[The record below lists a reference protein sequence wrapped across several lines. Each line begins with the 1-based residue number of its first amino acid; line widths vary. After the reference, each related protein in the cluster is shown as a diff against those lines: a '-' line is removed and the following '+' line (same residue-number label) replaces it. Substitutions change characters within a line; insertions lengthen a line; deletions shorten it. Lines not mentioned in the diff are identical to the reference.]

1 MKYIIGERNLVLLF
15 RQTWNRRMENEALYY
30 RLGKENLETL
40 VECFYDLVF
49 VNDQIAHLFKNDK
62 EEIKAKQRLFLCQFL
77 GGPALYSEKFGHPQ
91 MRARHMPHPITE
103 TDAIAWLHCMS
114 QAIGLL
120 PVSEELKDELFARFP
135 ATAMFMVNK

>member
-1 MKYIIGERNLVLLF
+1 
-15 RQTWNRRMENEALYY
+15 MENEALYY
-30 RLGKENLETL
+30 RLGKEQLDLL
-40 VECFYDLVF
+40 VERFYDLVF

-62 EEIKAKQRLFLCQFL
+62 EEIKGKQRLFLSQFL

-114 QAIGLL
+114 QAIGSLTI
-120 PVSEELKDELFARFP
+120 PEELKDELFARFP
-135 ATAMFMVNK
+135 STAMFMVNKEGDE

>member
-1 MKYIIGERNLVLLF
+1 
-15 RQTWNRRMENEALYY
+15 MENEALYY
-30 RLGKENLETL
+30 RLGKENLDLL
-40 VECFYDLVF
+40 VERFYDLVF

-62 EEIKAKQRLFLCQFL
+62 EEIKGKQRLFLSQFL

-114 QAIGLL
+114 QAIGSL
-120 PVSEELKDELFARFP
+120 PISESLKDELFARFP
-135 ATAMFMVNK
+135 GTAMFMVNKAE